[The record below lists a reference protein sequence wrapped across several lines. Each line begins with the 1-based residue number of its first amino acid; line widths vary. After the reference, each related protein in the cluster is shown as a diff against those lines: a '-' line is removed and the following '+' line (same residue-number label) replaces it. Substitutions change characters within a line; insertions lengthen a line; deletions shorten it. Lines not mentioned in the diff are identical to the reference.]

1 MESADPPVSL
11 SPSVRVEIVYGSK
24 TGDVRVIKQELKN
37 NASIKQA
44 IEQSG
49 ILAMYPEIDLD
60 RNKVGIFSKKKE
72 LQDVV
77 QDGDRIEIYRPLL
90 VDPKEARRRRAKNN

>member
-11 SPSVRVEIVYGSK
+11 SLSVRVEIVYGSK

>member
-1 MESADPPVSL
+1 MGSVKL
-11 SPSVRVEIVYGSK
+11 SPFIEVEIVYGK
-24 TGDVRVIKQELKN
+24 TGAVRVVKQEVEN
-37 NASIKQA
+37 NATIRQA

-49 ILAMYPEIDLD
+49 ILKMYPEIDLD

-90 VDPKEARRRRAKNN
+90 VDPKEARRRRAKE